1 MHALVY
7 IVFVKLYEEKRETT
21 EIKSRFTTD
30 GFQDFRRRLP
40 AQVQKRYERR
50 TLDYLLQEIAQDEEV
65 GMAGILEGVSIP
77 GQIDDDFLIQH
88 VLPILDRYH
97 FRGTHLD
104 ALGAVFEALAR
115 RAEKDTR
122 IGQFFTP
129 GPIVQMAIEMARP
142 QPTELVLDPAAGTGR
157 FLTASM
163 KRMLGQAGK
172 VPGRRQED
180 VTEAIKSE
188 RLLGTDADEWIVTIA
203 KMNMY
208 IHGDGKTN
216 IRQENGLFL
225 ADLDAVFPG
234 HAGLLGRVDLVL
246 TNPPLGDLNYQSY
259 AQDIA
264 GRADKYAEAAEW
276 LQVRLP
282 LLPGRFLE
290 ERATEKAEKMIAE
303 WEDRL
308 SQALR
313 EGDESSTKKA
323 RRWKRYHEEKRAE
336 AVAAL
341 REGRA
346 TYETSGST
354 AKGGALFLAV
364 IKDYLRPVADE
375 SKVEE
380 WKGGRVGIIVDE
392 AILNTPEYA
401 ATRRFLRQHF
411 FIKAVISIGRD
422 AFWYQART
430 TAKTS
435 FLYLVRKP
443 DPSVSQREP
452 IFYCHVE
459 DIGFTRAGKPGESE
473 IPDALTA
480 YRRFEGALS
489 YQGHDLNEE
498 NVRAEIEDV
507 GWPTSIRFRWLDD
520 DTGERLDYAYVAAEQ
535 TKAALPPDHRNL
547 GHYAQVVVRHPEEDE
562 VPFYRFGTIDRN
574 TGEVRSRGFTDTKY
588 LRSDLRVIRE
598 GDIVVSGIDLVN
610 GSVGY
615 ADASVDGLVVSKEFY
630 TLVVREEAASEVDP
644 KFLAILL
651 RTPSARRLT
660 IPTGTSNRT
669 RVEGE
674 DALLALPLPDLPPL
688 TEQIAVAER
697 VHEAYESRRRAS
709 ETIEEVLDDA
719 DSQWRGEP
727 ALRIDR
733 IP

>member
-1 MHALVY
+1 MHVLVY

-21 EIKSRFTTD
+21 EFKSRFTKA
-30 GFQDFRRRLP
+30 GFLDFRLGLP
-40 AQVQKRYERR
+40 AQVRNRYEGR

-65 GMAGILEGVSIP
+65 GGAGILEGVSLP
-77 GQIDDDFLIQH
+77 SKVDDDFLIQH
-88 VLPILDRYH
+88 ILPVLERYH

-163 KRMLGQAGK
+163 ERMLGQAGE

-180 VTEAIKSE
+180 VTEAIKAE

-225 ADLDAVFPG
+225 ADLDTVFPG

-246 TNPPLGDLNYQSY
+246 TNPPLGDLNYRSY

-264 GRADKYAEAAEW
+264 GRSDKYADAAEW
-276 LQVRLP
+276 LQERLP

-290 ERATEKAEKMIAE
+290 ERTAENAEKMIAE
-303 WEDRL
+303 WEERL
-308 SQALR
+308 SQALS
-313 EGDESSTKKA
+313 EGSESATRKA

-341 REGRA
+341 REGRG

-380 WKGGRVGIIVDE
+380 WRGGRVGIIVDE

-411 FIKAVISIGRD
+411 FIKAVVSIGRD

-435 FLYLVRKP
+435 FLYLVRKS
-443 DPSVSQREP
+443 DPSVSQGEP

-459 DIGFTRAGKPGESE
+459 DIGFTRTGKPGENE

-480 YRRFEGALS
+480 YRRFEEALS
-489 YQGHDLNEE
+489 YQGHHLNEGK
-498 NVRAEIEDV
+498 VRAAINEVE
-507 GWPTSIRFRWLDD
+507 WPTSIRFRWLADD
-520 DTGERLDYAYVAAEQ
+520 NTGERLDYAYVAAEQ

-547 GHYAQVVVRHPEEDE
+547 GDYAP
-562 VPFYRFGTIDRN
+562 
-574 TGEVRSRGFTDTKY
+574 SRGPASRGG
-588 LRSDLRVIRE
+588 RSTVLSFRNCRPQYRGGWFE
-598 GDIVVSGIDLVN
+598 
-610 GSVGY
+610 
-615 ADASVDGLVVSKEFY
+615 
-630 TLVVREEAASEVDP
+630 
-644 KFLAILL
+644 
-651 RTPSARRLT
+651 RL
-660 IPTGTSNRT
+660 
-669 RVEGE
+669 
-674 DALLALPLPDLPPL
+674 
-688 TEQIAVAER
+688 
-697 VHEAYESRRRAS
+697 
-709 ETIEEVLDDA
+709 
-719 DSQWRGEP
+719 
-727 ALRIDR
+727 
-733 IP
+733 